1 MKVMFKA
8 AQLREL
14 IIQPTL
20 KDLVM
25 YSPEAEELLVFTCA
39 VESGGG
45 TYLKQLNG
53 PALGIYQMEPAT
65 YNDLWQNFIAKKSGL
80 LMMLLHNFDVRNMPP
95 EDKLIYDLRYA
106 TALCRI
112 FYARIQAPL
121 PPANDPQAIWEYYKK
136 YYNTYL
142 GAANEP
148 HCIYAYKNFI
158 A

>member
-1 MKVMFKA
+1 MFKA
-8 AQLREL
+8 IQLREL

-20 KDLVM
+20 NDLVLQ
-25 YSPEAEELLVFTCA
+25 SPEAEELLMFTCA

-65 YNDLWQNFIAKKSGL
+65 YNDLWQNYIAKNPG
-80 LMMLLHNFDVRNMPP
+80 LMMILLHNFDVRNMPS
-95 EDKLIYDLRYA
+95 EDRLIYDLRYA
-106 TALCRI
+106 TAMCRI
-112 FYARIQAPL
+112 HYKRFQSPL
-121 PPANDPQAIWEYYKK
+121 PPANDVQAIWEYYKK
-136 YYNTYL
+136 FYNTSL

-148 HCIYAYKNFI
+148 HCIYAYQAFI